1 MLICIRAW
9 PASAGCPSTG
19 FFPATCSRRERVAST
34 TALRSLGRRLLAW
47 LPMPLAIERAMH
59 IHARIEVGMCL
70 IMTHR
75 APEQLTPLRLDA
87 LAAKDREPLSLGATS

>member
-1 MLICIRAW
+1 M
-9 PASAGCPSTG
+9 
-19 FFPATCSRRERVAST
+19 
-34 TALRSLGRRLLAW
+34 W

-70 IMTHR
+70 IMTHQ